1 MIPPVVGKGLRIT
14 VLGTPVTV
22 DWTFLLIIALFALG
36 GARPWQY
43 GLMFAGVAFVSI
55 LWHEAG
61 HAVALA
67 ATGRRSTILIHAM
80 GGLTIGEEKGELRD
94 GESIG
99 ISLAGPLAG
108 MVVGLVAVAFQQADV
123 GQHQLWSYVLLHDL
137 VFVNLGWGAI
147 NLLPVL
153 PLDGGHVME
162 RLTNRVAP
170 NWADTLPYLISIAI
184 AVPAGIY
191 GWHRGLKLTL
201 LFALGFAAL
210 NVHMLIGHR
219 RETAERDLAQRAN
232 DALDLL
238 ASSTP
243 DRAIDALE
251 SVVRDGPPPRIA
263 GPVMVGLAWALA
275 WRLDADDEPKLT
287 YLVGQL
293 AGRRD
298 TAFLGAA
305 LARRRGADHEAQAL
319 MARGFAS
326 ESTPPPPWF
335 TARMLPST
343 ESVDALAAWI
353 EQLSHLQRHLGLGRL
368 AASLESS
375 GRPADANRVRSHSR
389 RGVATPAF
397 SAPLP

>member
-1 MIPPVVGKGLRIT
+1 MIPPVIGKGLRVT
-14 VLGTPVTV
+14 VFRTPVTI
-22 DWTFLLIIALFALG
+22 DWTFLLIIALFAFG

-80 GGLTIGEEKGELRD
+80 GGLTISEDRGDLRD
-94 GESIG
+94 GQSIG

-108 MVVGLVAVAFQQADV
+108 MVIGLVAVALQQADV

-147 NLLPVL
+147 NLLPIL

-162 RLTNRVAP
+162 RLTNRAAP
-170 NWADTLPYLISIAI
+170 DRADTLPYLISIAV

-191 GWHRGLKLTL
+191 GWSRGFGLTL
-201 LFALGFAAL
+201 VFALGFAAL

-219 RETAERDLAQRAN
+219 KESAESDLAQRAN
-232 DALDLL
+232 EALDLL
-238 ASSTP
+238 HSSTP
-243 DRAIDALE
+243 DHAIDALE
-251 SVVRDGPPPRIA
+251 AVVRDDPPPRIA

-275 WRLDADDEPKLT
+275 WRLSTDDEAKLN

-293 AGRRD
+293 SGRRD
-298 TAFLGAA
+298 NAFLGAV
-305 LARRRGADHEAQAL
+305 LAQRRGARHETQAL
-319 MARGFAS
+319 MVRGFAS

-335 TARMLPST
+335 IARLLPT
-343 ESVDALAAWI
+343 TRDVDEIAAWL
-353 EQLSHLQRHLGLGRL
+353 EQMSLLERHVGLGRL
-368 AASLESS
+368 AASLESG
-375 GRPADANRVRSHSR
+375 GRPADAIRVRHR
-389 RGVATPAF
+389 PRAVAPAF
-397 SAPLP
+397 SESASR